1 MFLIFVSLFLSSVY
15 LFSLG
20 AVGNKIFFS
29 KKLEDTNNY
38 YEVGLIG
45 IILASIIAFILN
57 FFISLNK
64 FLNDFIFLLPI
75 ILILLKKFNRKLDLY
90 KFFSFIF
97 LSSIVGTILI
107 SYDNVYRPDAGLYH
121 LPFISILNE
130 NKIIIGLSNLH
141 FRFGHIS
148 IVQYLSASFNNH
160 LFNEKG
166 ILIPHAL
173 IFSFF
178 LLFLIQKI
186 FSEKNKIILI
196 IIFSFF
202 SFIVFRMNRYSSFGN
217 DAPSHFYYMY
227 LVILSIYF
235 IFDNKNY
242 FNKFNKIILVAI
254 FVYFNKI
261 TMLMSL
267 FIPLIFLLNK
277 NFFKIILD
285 KVFILLVII
294 FFIWSGKN
302 ILISGCFAFPLE
314 QTCLKSLYW
323 FDKSE
328 TRRSN
333 AKSGR
338 VENEAWTKGAPNQSE
353 KNFSEFI
360 SSYDWIKV
368 WKDNHGVKIMK
379 KISPFLLFMFLI
391 FSFLIFKEKKINYY
405 NKIQINKKLYLILLI
420 NLIGSIL
427 WFIKFPVFRYG
438 YGYLISSFSFLY
450 SFAIISFID
459 LNIDNFKKYFKVILV
474 VLLIGIALKSFAR
487 IYNNIESKNS
497 AWPSIYTDE
506 KIDKKYNIY
515 PIYLNNKVVFYKPS
529 QSMCYFTNKTPCTHL
544 VDNEFKATEINLNI
558 FNGYKIYFF
567 K

>member
-1 MFLIFVSLFLSSVY
+1 M
-15 LFSLG
+15 
-20 AVGNKIFFS
+20 
-29 KKLEDTNNY
+29 
-38 YEVGLIG
+38 
-45 IILASIIAFILN
+45 
-57 FFISLNK
+57 
-64 FLNDFIFLLPI
+64 
-75 ILILLKKFNRKLDLY
+75 
-90 KFFSFIF
+90 
-97 LSSIVGTILI
+97 GTILI

-277 NFFKIILD
+277 NF
-285 KVFILLVII
+285 
-294 FFIWSGKN
+294 
-302 ILISGCFAFPLE
+302 
-314 QTCLKSLYW
+314 LK
-323 FDKSE
+323 
-328 TRRSN
+328 
-333 AKSGR
+333 
-338 VENEAWTKGAPNQSE
+338 
-353 KNFSEFI
+353 
-360 SSYDWIKV
+360 
-368 WKDNHGVKIMK
+368 
-379 KISPFLLFMFLI
+379 
-391 FSFLIFKEKKINYY
+391 
-405 NKIQINKKLYLILLI
+405 
-420 NLIGSIL
+420 
-427 WFIKFPVFRYG
+427 
-438 YGYLISSFSFLY
+438 
-450 SFAIISFID
+450 
-459 LNIDNFKKYFKVILV
+459 
-474 VLLIGIALKSFAR
+474 
-487 IYNNIESKNS
+487 
-497 AWPSIYTDE
+497 
-506 KIDKKYNIY
+506 
-515 PIYLNNKVVFYKPS
+515 
-529 QSMCYFTNKTPCTHL
+529 
-544 VDNEFKATEINLNI
+544 
-558 FNGYKIYFF
+558 
-567 K
+567 

>member
-1 MFLIFVSLFLSSVY
+1 MFLIFVSLFLSSIY

-20 AVGNKIFFS
+20 VVGNKIFFS
-29 KKLEDTNNY
+29 KRLEDTNNY
-38 YEVGLIG
+38 YEVGLLG

-57 FFISLNK
+57 FFVSLNK
-64 FLNDFIFLLPI
+64 FLNDFIFLIPI
-75 ILILLKKFNRKLDLY
+75 ILIFLKKFNRDLDLY

-97 LSSIVGTILI
+97 LSSIVGSILI

-130 NKIIIGLSNLH
+130 SKIIVGLSNLH
-141 FRFGHIS
+141 FRFGHTS

-178 LLFLIQKI
+178 LMFLIQKI

-235 IFDNKNY
+235 IFDNKIN
-242 FNKFNKIILVAI
+242 FNNLNKIILVAI

-267 FIPLIFLLNK
+267 FVPLIFLFNK

-294 FFIWSGKN
+294 FFLWSGKN

-314 QTCLKSLYW
+314 QTCLKKLYW

-338 VENEAWTKGAPNQSE
+338 IENEAWTKGAPNQSE
-353 KNFSEFI
+353 KSFSEFI
-360 SSYDWIKV
+360 SSNDWIKV

-379 KISPFLLFMFLI
+379 KISPFLIFMFLS
-391 FSFLIFKEKKINYY
+391 FCFLIFKEKKINYF

-450 SFAIISFID
+450 SFAIVYFID
-459 LNIDNFKKYFKVILV
+459 LNIDRFKKYFKVILT
-474 VLLIGIALKSFAR
+474 VLLIGISLKSFTR
-487 IYNNIESKNS
+487 IYNNIGSKSS
-497 AWPSIYTDE
+497 AWPSIYSDE

-544 VDNEFKATEINLNI
+544 VDSEFKATEINLKI